1 LFLDYGSAGNQ
12 GILDHRDNS
21 ALNEIPI
28 CFPCCFLHIVAIDNL
43 KKINLL
49 SNQGTQHNENKKNEK
64 EAKERQEEK
73 VNQHK

>member
-1 LFLDYGSAGNQ
+1 
-12 GILDHRDNS
+12 
-21 ALNEIPI
+21 
-28 CFPCCFLHIVAIDNL
+28 LHIVAIDNL